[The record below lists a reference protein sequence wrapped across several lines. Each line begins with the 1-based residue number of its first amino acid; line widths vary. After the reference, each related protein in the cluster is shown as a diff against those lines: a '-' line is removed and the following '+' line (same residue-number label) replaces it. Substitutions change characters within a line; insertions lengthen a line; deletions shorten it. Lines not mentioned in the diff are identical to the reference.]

1 MIESIILHSAL
12 NDRAKDGEVA
22 GSVAVS
28 CVVPRVDVFSV
39 AEVRLIAKVAAF
51 CLYSAGEFENGIH
64 LLMVLSLID
73 LDDNLQ
79 RFLFLLSLFP
89 GGTSEHWK
97 TPNLRTSVAENH
109 LVAPCFIDFIPLL
122 HPCSPTAQLFLRSGI
137 AVLERSHQRQ
147 LPVLIPL
154 HSPPLLPLILWFRL
168 RSRRH
173 SNWFS
178 VSTE

>member
-51 CLYSAGEFENGIH
+51 CLYSAGGFENGIH

-89 GGTSEHWK
+89 GGTSEHLK
-97 TPNLRTSVAENH
+97 TSQPEDFCCRKPPCCSV
-109 LVAPCFIDFIPLL
+109 L
-122 HPCSPTAQLFLRSGI
+122 HRFHP
-137 AVLERSHQRQ
+137 
-147 LPVLIPL
+147 
-154 HSPPLLPLILWFRL
+154 SPPPL
-168 RSRRH
+168 
-173 SNWFS
+173 
-178 VSTE
+178 